1 MGHDGAL
8 ALQMKP
14 LCVGQKMRWS
24 GFWGGYSKIISAV
37 CAVVLVMLAMQGG
50 LSIVKFKSTAAQA
63 VASQMQVVGST
74 IEASVL
80 RWEQLGV
87 GMSEMDRLPA
97 LIATAADRSPVIDR
111 IVILNPV
118 GLVVQSTSD
127 NAIPDA
133 DRDAILR
140 RVLSAAEAESVI
152 ERGDWIYSGRLLTGS
167 TGTAIGAVVMAAPK
181 ALYMPALLSL
191 GQNIGWAYVV
201 ITLLASGLVLP
212 VLIYHFRDFAALD
225 LLLRN
230 IRSGEAPT
238 TTALHP
244 DIAAVATKIRTGQEV
259 AQDLRARIDACDRD
273 TSAGGTA

>member
-1 MGHDGAL
+1 MGHDDTL

-87 GMSEMDRLPA
+87 GMSEMDRLPE
-97 LIATAADRSPVIDR
+97 LIAAAAKGSAVIDR
-111 IVILNPV
+111 IIIVNPV
-118 GLVVQSTSD
+118 GLVVQSTAD
-127 NAIPDA
+127 NALPDA

-140 RVLSAAEAESVI
+140 RVLSSAEVETVI
-152 ERGDWIYSGRLLTGS
+152 ERGDWIYSGRLLIGS
-167 TGTAIGAVVMAAPK
+167 TGAVIGAVVMAAPK
-181 ALYMPALLSL
+181 ALYMPALQTLS
-191 GQNIGWAYVV
+191 QNIGWAYVV

-230 IRSGEAPT
+230 LRSGQVPT
-238 TTALHP
+238 ATELHP
-244 DIAAVATKIRTGQEV
+244 DIAAVAIKIQAGHEI
-259 AQDLRARIDACDRD
+259 AQDVRDRIDACDRE
-273 TSAGGTA
+273 SSVGGTA